1 MRKVI
6 GIIFGLTIVLLFTTN
21 SMYVEWEEIYIMI
34 VCLSA
39 ISIVY
44 NLFSEERHSYGHI
57 LGSSALIG
65 FLLSLGFSLV
75 DLVLDHYKVIKGV
88 PDGRFLTLGETI
100 SEFSDDLFIVA
111 LIVMCS
117 VTLISSIGTVIYSKL
132 FRKKHKNF

>member
-1 MRKVI
+1 MKKVI
-6 GIIFGLTIVLLFTTN
+6 GIIFGLTIVLLLATN

-34 VCLSA
+34 GSLSA

-44 NLFSEERHSYGHI
+44 NLLSKERPSYGHI
-57 LGSSALIG
+57 LGSSILIG
-65 FLLSLGFSLV
+65 FFLSLAFSLL

-117 VTLISSIGTVIYSKL
+117 VTLISYIVTVIYSKL
-132 FRKKHKNF
+132 FRKKV